1 MNQQTS
7 MTFIEHWK
15 ELRKRLLWCALFFAL
30 AFAAGMGCAIPI
42 IRHLAEIEPVRDIA
56 LNAFS
61 PWDGIRIY
69 MQVAVYVAL
78 VLSFPFILF
87 QLWLFVS
94 PGLREQER
102 KASLLY
108 IPFAA
113 VLLLA
118 GASFGYFV
126 VFPGAFYFTGVLT
139 DAMGLVETFGLAQYI
154 SFLLNIMVPV
164 SLMFELPV
172 VVLFLTK
179 IRILNPRRL
188 AKFRRHAIVLLLIV
202 AALITPPDL
211 ISALIVAVPMI
222 LLYEFSIW
230 LSRGVY
236 RRQMEADQAW
246 EAEYGPR

>member
-1 MNQQTS
+1 MEPQA

-15 ELRKRLLWCALFFAL
+15 ELRKRLIWCALFFAL
-30 AFAAGMGCAIPI
+30 AFAAGMAAAIPL
-42 IRHLAEIEPVRDIA
+42 IRHLTESEPVRGIA

-87 QLWLFVS
+87 QIWLFVR
-94 PGLREQER
+94 PGLREHER

-113 VLLLA
+113 VLLIA
-118 GASFGYFV
+118 GAAFGYFV
-126 VFPGAFYFTGVLT
+126 VFPGAFYFTGVLV

-154 SFLLNIMVPV
+154 SFLLNILVPV
-164 SLMFELPV
+164 SLLFELPV

-179 IRILNPRRL
+179 LRILNPHRL
-188 AKFRRHAIVLLLIV
+188 AKYRRHAVVILLIV
-202 AALITPPDL
+202 AALVTPPDL
-211 ISALIVAVPMI
+211 ISALIVFAPMM
-222 LLYEFSIW
+222 LLYEISIW
-230 LSRGVY
+230 LSRGAY
-236 RRQMEADQAW
+236 RRQLAADRAW
-246 EAEYGPR
+246 EAEYGER